1 MRDRRLQSIE
11 AIVER
16 QQSMP
21 AEGDDHRLLLD
32 RQHGRSRL
40 SWTGLE
46 IRRRAPSLPLGHRL
60 LVDAVALSQ
69 SPQALLMGWTAPAP
83 APFLRQARCHHG
95 PFRGAPS
102 MRKQNIDLSAAV
114 TVGLDLAKL
123 IFQVHV
129 VDGKGGVL
137 LTRAIRRR
145 DLLPFFEQL
154 PPCLVGLEACGS
166 AHHWARRL
174 IGCGHDVRLMP
185 PAYVKAY
192 VRRQKNDAA
201 DAAAICEADRS

>member
-21 AEGDDHRLLLD
+21 AEGDDDRLLLD

-102 MRKQNIDLSAAV
+102 MRKQHTDLSAAV
-114 TVGLDLAKL
+114 TVGLDLA
-123 IFQVHV
+123 
-129 VDGKGGVL
+129 
-137 LTRAIRRR
+137 AY
-145 DLLPFFEQL
+145 LP
-154 PPCLVGLEACGS
+154 GS
-166 AHHWARRL
+166 RGRRL
-174 IGCGHDVRLMP
+174 GRC
-185 PAYVKAY
+185 
-192 VRRQKNDAA
+192 AA
-201 DAAAICEADRS
+201 DESHQTSGPLALLRAATAMPGRA